1 MPGRKARK
9 IAPPSPPRA
18 PAGTDPPGRD
28 REPEVECA
36 NQLRRIGDKLSFRQK
51 LLNLMSKLLPSGT

>member
-18 PAGTDPPGRD
+18 PA
-28 REPEVECA
+28 EPEVECA